1 MHSSVQ
7 FDSVAQSTKSKLSTA
22 AKKISDG
29 VTTLTGFY
37 SYLESIMP
45 LKRIIISLTVG
56 MIPLFIVLFA
66 GLNNRFVDGATVAS
80 RTFDAFLLTSLI
92 CFIFLMSCEEYAI
105 FKTKKELEHFVD
117 DASVEDAENFNRE
130 EYLREDGEES

>member
-1 MHSSVQ
+1 ME
-7 FDSVAQSTKSKLSTA
+7 
-22 AKKISDG
+22 KKIFNG
-29 VTTLTGFY
+29 VTTVDSFY

-56 MIPLFIVLFA
+56 MIPLFVVLFA

-130 EYLREDGEES
+130 EYLREDDDEPSTQDDSFRPMDLDGLKV

>member
-1 MHSSVQ
+1 
-7 FDSVAQSTKSKLSTA
+7 
-22 AKKISDG
+22 
-29 VTTLTGFY
+29 
-37 SYLESIMP
+37 MP